1 MTAGTVGLSCGSTG
15 GPSRAYQYR
24 EAGHTW
30 LYDWDPR
37 ETQSFVWAL
46 LDEWDTPKGEPLDGA
61 ARERIL
67 DTVWPA
73 MVKDAS
79 IVAIID
85 HSPRLRCPVA
95 VRWSRGDSGFL
106 VDVNDGGQIDY
117 LEVGRTMRVRYSQ
130 PEPYVAVVDW
140 PAEPRWCE
148 PGGAI
153 TSKEGTRI
161 QRRLRSAKSSDMRIG
176 YHLPWRVVVP

>member
-1 MTAGTVGLSCGSTG
+1 MTAATVNIAHGSTG
-15 GPSRAYQYR
+15 GPSRAYQVR

-30 LYDWDPR
+30 LCDWDPR

-46 LDEWDTPKGEPLDGA
+46 LDEWDTARGEPLDAA

-67 DTVWPA
+67 DAVWPA
-73 MVKDAS
+73 MVEDAG
-79 IVAIID
+79 IEAIID

-95 VRWSRGDSGFL
+95 VRWNRGDGGFL
-106 VDVNDGGQIDY
+106 VDVHDGGQIDY
-117 LEVGRTMRVRYSQ
+117 LELGRTMRVRYRQ
-130 PEPYVAVVDW
+130 PESYVAVVDW

-153 TSKEGTRI
+153 TSDESERI
-161 QRRLRSAKSSDMRIG
+161 QRRLQSARSSDMRIG
-176 YHLPWRVVVP
+176 YHLPWRIVVP